1 MTDVIVFHHAQ
12 GLTDGVRQFADEL
25 RTAGHRVT
33 VPDLYEGKTFG
44 TLADGVAHAEQIGFG
59 TIMERGKAAAEAL
72 PNELVYAGF
81 SLGVLP
87 AQMLAQT
94 RPGAQGALLFHSC
107 LPLAEFG
114 GTWPDDV
121 PVQVHAMDADPLF
134 VGEGDIEAARDLVK
148 AYWDAALFLYPGD
161 KHLFAD
167 PSLPDYD
174 AAAAALLT
182 QRSLGLLGRAGRVP
196 TDPRGGERELL
207 GQYLNFQRE
216 TMLAKTAG
224 LNQDQMARA
233 HEPSSLTLAGL
244 LLHLALV
251 EESWMEVRFLG
262 LPIREPWAGVD
273 FDEDPEWEFR
283 TSAEL
288 EPEQLRQRYREA
300 CERSRQAAAQADGL
314 DQLSVQPLRDGRR
327 FSLRWVLLHLLE
339 ETARHAGHAD
349 LLREAID
356 GTVGE

>member
-1 MTDVIVFHHAQ
+1 MTDVVVFHHAQ
-12 GLTDGVRQFADEL
+12 GLTDGVRQFADQL
-25 RTAGHRVT
+25 RAAGHRVT
-33 VPDLYEGKTFG
+33 VPDLYEGKTFA
-44 TLADGVAHAEQIGFG
+44 TLDEGVAHASQIGFD

-94 RPGAQGALLFHSC
+94 RPGAKGALLYHSC

-121 PVQVHAMDADPLF
+121 PVQVHAMDADPWF
-134 VGEGDIEAARDLVK
+134 AGEGDIDAAHELLK
-148 AYWDAALFLYPGD
+148 ANWDAALFLYPGD

-167 PSLPDYD
+167 ASLPDYD
-174 AAAAALLT
+174 QAAAALLI
-182 QRSLGLLGRAGRVP
+182 QRSLGLLARAGRVP

-216 TMLAKTAG
+216 TVLAKTAG
-224 LNQDQMARA
+224 LNRDQMAQA

-251 EESWMEVRFLG
+251 EESWMEKRFLG
-262 LPIREPWAGVD
+262 LPIREPWASID
-273 FDEDPEWEFR
+273 FDADPEWEFR
-283 TSAEL
+283 TAAEM

-314 DQLSVQPLRDGRR
+314 DQESVKTFPDGRH

>member
-1 MTDVIVFHHAQ
+1 MTDVVVFHHAQ
-12 GLTDGVRQFADEL
+12 GLTDGVRQFADQL
-25 RTAGHRVT
+25 RAAGHRVT
-33 VPDLYEGKTFG
+33 VPDLYEGKTFA
-44 TLADGVAHAEQIGFG
+44 TLEEGVAHAGQIGFD

-72 PNELVYAGF
+72 PNELIYAGF

-94 RPGAQGALLFHSC
+94 RPGARGALLYHSC
-107 LPLAEFG
+107 VPLAEFG

-121 PVQVHAMDADPLF
+121 PVQIHAMDADQWF
-134 VGEGDIEAARDLVK
+134 VGEGDIDAAHELLKVN
-148 AYWDAALFLYPGD
+148 WDAALFLYPGD

-167 PSLPDYD
+167 ASLPDYD
-174 AAAAALLT
+174 ESAAALLI
-182 QRSLGLLGRAGRVP
+182 QRSLGLLARAGRVP

-216 TMLAKTAG
+216 TVLAKTAG
-224 LNQDQMARA
+224 LSRDQMAQA

-251 EESWMEVRFLG
+251 EESWMEERFLG
-262 LPIREPWAGVD
+262 LPVREPWAGID
-273 FDEDPEWEFR
+273 FDADPEWEFR
-283 TSAEL
+283 TAAEM
-288 EPEQLRQRYREA
+288 EPEELRQRYREA

-314 DQLSVQPLRDGRR
+314 DQESVKTFPDGRR

-349 LLREAID
+349 MLREAID

>member
-1 MTDVIVFHHAQ
+1 
-12 GLTDGVRQFADEL
+12 
-25 RTAGHRVT
+25 VT
-33 VPDLYEGKTFG
+33 VPDLYEGKTFA
-44 TLADGVAHAEQIGFG
+44 TLEEGVAHAGQIGFD

-72 PNELVYAGF
+72 PNELIYAGF

-94 RPGAQGALLFHSC
+94 RPGARGALLYHSC
-107 LPLAEFG
+107 VPLAEFG

-121 PVQVHAMDADPLF
+121 PVQIHAMDADQWF
-134 VGEGDIEAARDLVK
+134 VGEGDIDAAHELFKVN
-148 AYWDAALFLYPGD
+148 WDAALFLYPGD

-167 PSLPDYD
+167 ASLPDYD
-174 AAAAALLT
+174 ESAAALLI
-182 QRSLGLLGRAGRVP
+182 QRSLGLLARAGRVP

-216 TMLAKTAG
+216 TVLAKTAG
-224 LNQDQMARA
+224 LSRDQMAQA

-251 EESWMEVRFLG
+251 EESWMEERFLG
-262 LPIREPWAGVD
+262 LPVREPWAGID
-273 FDEDPEWEFR
+273 FDADPEWEFR
-283 TSAEL
+283 TSAAL
-288 EPEQLRQRYREA
+288 EPERLRQRYRKA
-300 CERSRQAAAQADGL
+300 CERSRQAAVQADGL

-327 FSLRWVLLHLLE
+327 FTLRWVLLHLLE